1 HLLAEGVEPAL
12 IENAARLAGMPVGPL
27 NLVDETK
34 IDLAYHIIDQS
45 RTDMGDAYKLSKA
58 EDVIV
63 RMYDLGRWGKLS
75 GKGFYDYPEGGGKHL
90 WPGLAEEYPPA
101 ENQPDV
107 EEVKMRLL
115 YSMAVD
121 TARLLEENVLT
132 DPADA
137 DIGAIYGFGYP
148 RHTGGPISLIDMVGC
163 ESFVADC
170 RRLADAHGERFA
182 PPEMLARMAAEN
194 RSFYGSQPGQGKG

>member
-1 HLLAEGVEPAL
+1 MSTPMA
-12 IENAARLAGMPVGPL
+12 
-27 NLVDETK
+27 D
-34 IDLAYHIIDQS
+34 
-45 RTDMGDAYKLSKA
+45 
-58 EDVIV
+58 
-63 RMYDLGRWGKLS
+63 
-75 GKGFYDYPEGGGKHL
+75 
-90 WPGLAEEYPPA
+90 EYPPA